1 MEMKME
7 ENNKFYFDLLSLQSE
22 MSYRE
27 YSISTQTTYKRIV
40 KEFLETTNKEVI
52 DIKKEDVI
60 RYLDNKLMTLSVN
73 TVLVELNGLS
83 FFFEEILGLNITE
96 NIRKYKRV
104 FKTKDFITI
113 EQFNILVAS
122 VSERER
128 LTYLVLKELGLFFK
142 EMVKIKVEDID
153 YAGSTISGRR
163 VNRDLIREL
172 LGYAEKHELKNEIF
186 PLDLSTLWYWNKVNT
201 KKYLGRV
208 CNLDDMKHSIA
219 LELHIKQ
226 GKEEEAVEYL
236 RLKNVY
242 SLRQYYKRASYQ
254 YFNY

>member
-1 MEMKME
+1 ME
-7 ENNKFYFDLLSLQSE
+7 ENNKFYLDLLSLQSE

-27 YSISTQTTYKRIV
+27 YSISTQGTYKRIV

-52 DIKKEDVI
+52 DVKKEDVI
-60 RYLDNKLMTLSVN
+60 RYLDSKLMTLSVN
-73 TVLVELNGLS
+73 TVLVELNALE

-142 EMVKIKVEDID
+142 EIVKIKVEDID
-153 YAGSTISGRR
+153 YTGSTISGRR
-163 VNRDLIREL
+163 VNRDLIRNV
-172 LGYAEKHELKNEIF
+172 LGYAEKHDLENEIF

-208 CNLDDMKHSIA
+208 CSLDDMKHLIDWQLHYSPAGSYLENVQAVFYAMKIA
-219 LELHIKQ
+219 TEC
-226 GKEEEAVEYL
+226 
-236 RLKNVY
+236 R
-242 SLRQYYKRASYQ
+242 
-254 YFNY
+254 

>member
-7 ENNKFYFDLLSLQSE
+7 ENNKFYLDLLSLQSE

-27 YSISTQTTYKRIV
+27 YSISTQGTYKRIV
-40 KEFLETTNKEVI
+40 KEFLESMNKEVI
-52 DIKKEDVI
+52 DVKKEDVI

-73 TVLVELNGLS
+73 TVLVELNALE

-122 VSERER
+122 VPERER
-128 LTYLVLKELGLFFK
+128 LAYLVLKELGLFFK
-142 EMVKIKVEDID
+142 EIVKIKVEDID
-153 YAGSTISGRR
+153 YTSSTISGRR
-163 VNRDLIREL
+163 VNRDLIRDL
-172 LGYAEKHELKNEIF
+172 LGYAEKHELENEIF

-208 CNLDDMKHSIA
+208 CNLDNMKHSLA
-219 LELHIKQ
+219 LELYIKQ

-242 SLRQYYKRASYQ
+242 SLRQYYKRAGYQ